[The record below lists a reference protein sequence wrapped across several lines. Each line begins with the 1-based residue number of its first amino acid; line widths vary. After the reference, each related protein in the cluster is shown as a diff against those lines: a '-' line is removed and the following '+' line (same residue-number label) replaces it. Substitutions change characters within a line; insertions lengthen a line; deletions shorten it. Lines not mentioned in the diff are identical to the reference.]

1 MLPGMACSC
10 ATSALRAMPGS
21 TAQAALQPRPSLLH
35 SHAARQPLFPRRP
48 QANRFPPDD
57 PFTAP
62 ADPNEHYNNVD
73 PATGK
78 PSLEIEITMSRK

>member
-1 MLPGMACSC
+1 MDRLMSDRAFLPTVAGCSIRPC
-10 ATSALRAMPGS
+10 PPPPRAPGPLLR
-21 TAQAALQPRPSLLH
+21 
-35 SHAARQPLFPRRP
+35 
-48 QANRFPPDD
+48 QANRFVPDD

-62 ADPNEHYNNVD
+62 ADPNPNYNNVD

>member
-1 MLPGMACSC
+1 MCAGKGPALPKLACLPSPS
-10 ATSALRAMPGS
+10 TPHPSSAC
-21 TAQAALQPRPSLLH
+21 
-35 SHAARQPLFPRRP
+35 
-48 QANRFPPDD
+48 QANRFVPDD

-62 ADPNEHYNNVD
+62 ADPNPNYNNVD